1 MTCNERRQ
9 VYTAELNQKKNKS
22 GTSFKKCNERI
33 QCINIGKLS
42 HDM

>member
-22 GTSFKKCNERI
+22 DTSFMQKHRKPI
-33 QCINIGKLS
+33 P
-42 HDM
+42 